1 MVCVHLG
8 LNVIIVGSCLLSLVF
23 WFVGKNN
30 KENKVLAIKVVIMV
44 FFLGAQVHLVTF
56 AVVLSSCS
64 HFCSNLCAS
73 WF

>member
-8 LNVIIVGSCLLSLVF
+8 LNVIIVGSCFLSWVF

-30 KENKVLAIKVVIMV
+30 KEDKVLAIKVVIMV
-44 FFLGAQVHLVTF
+44 FFLGDHVHLVTF
-56 AVVLSSCS
+56 VVFLCSCL
-64 HFCSNLCAS
+64 HCCSGLHAS